1 MPQSREPEPENCI
14 LSQVFKLRHLHS
26 KFRSLASRE
35 KLGLTTRSL
44 PSESSRG
51 LGLGGGVP
59 VACGCPAGFSSALP
73 AFGPSEGAACLG
85 RRQVSGGNCRGGT
98 ALGREPGSRPVG
110 CSPNP
115 HLASGPWVVFCQ
127 GEDFGLAPFGD
138 GLHGPGWL
146 PAACGFSKAFC
157 PQRNAG

>member
-1 MPQSREPEPENCI
+1 MCSGTPCGQRSARERMPQPRQPENCT

-35 KLGLTTRSL
+35 K
-44 PSESSRG
+44 

-73 AFGPSEGAACLG
+73 AFGPAEGPACLG
-85 RRQVSGGNCRGGT
+85 RRHVSGGNRRGGT

-110 CSPNP
+110 RSPNP